1 MRGYTNISEIRTYAA
16 FVLILLPTAA
26 LCYNGHLKLGTI
38 NSIILML
45 ILFAMLLGSIVE
57 IPLFTTRT
65 KKPEQLSRYAAI
77 LEDIYSVPVVKELSI
92 GKDRVFNTTITANLG
107 GAIIPALATIYLLL
121 TQPNNTA
128 LEIMLIVIIAV
139 SFLSEIMGGIGLI
152 VPDYIGLI
160 ALPFSLIVSPENAA
174 SVTFIAGIGGILTG
188 NIISVLTFNKE
199 RTGSAFISIGGAGSF
214 KAIYLTTIVASLLS
228 YFVQ

>member
-1 MRGYTNISEIRTYAA
+1 MRGYINSSEIRTYAA

-26 LCYNGHLKLGTI
+26 LCYKGYIALGTI
-38 NSIILML
+38 SSFALMI
-45 ILFAMLLGSIVE
+45 ILFAMLLGSIVD
-57 IPLFTTRT
+57 IPLFTTRS
-65 KKPEQLSRYAAI
+65 KKPEQLFRYAPI
-77 LEDIYSVPVVKELSI
+77 LEDIYSVPVVKELNI

-128 LEIMLIVIIAV
+128 LEIMLIVVVAV
-139 SFLSEIMGGIGLI
+139 SLLSEMMGGIGLI
-152 VPDYIGLI
+152 IPDYIGLI

-174 SVTFIAGIGGILTG
+174 SVTFIAGVGGILTG

-199 RTGSAFISIGGAGSF
+199 KTGSAFISIGGAGTF

-228 YFVQ
+228 FFVH

>member
-1 MRGYTNISEIRTYAA
+1 MRGYTNSSEIRTYAA

-26 LCYNGHLKLGTI
+26 LCYKDQLAMGTI
-38 NSIILML
+38 GSFALMIIL
-45 ILFAMLLGSIVE
+45 FSMLLGSIAE
-57 IPLFTTRT
+57 IPLFRTRT
-65 KKPEQLSRYAAI
+65 KKPEQLFRYAPI

-92 GKDRVFNTTITANLG
+92 GKDRVFNTTVTANLG

-128 LEIMLIVIIAV
+128 LEIMLIVVVAV
-139 SFLSEIMGGIGLI
+139 SLLCEMMGGIGLI

-174 SVTFIAGIGGILTG
+174 SVTFIAGVGGILTG

-214 KAIYLTTIVASLLS
+214 KAIYLTTIIASLLS